1 MRSGYNALSG
11 ASRRLYKESKMS
23 DPTKIAALHNIVV
36 SYYVPAFIKTF
47 SEHGLQFE
55 SAEDLAHALQL
66 NGKFAAMVST
76 GVSIDALVDTIVSGL
91 NVKHASEGQIK
102 ISLASMNHALDG
114 GLGAAGIPI
123 APMNKAAAADLAGGV
138 SDEELVTY
146 IDAVS

>member
-1 MRSGYNALSG
+1 MRP
-11 ASRRLYKESKMS
+11 YKESKMS
-23 DPTKIAALHNIVV
+23 DTTKIAALQTLVGA
-36 SYYVPAFIKTF
+36 YYVPAFVKAC
-47 SEHGLQFE
+47 SEQGLEFE
-55 SAEDLAHALQL
+55 SSEDLAHALQL

-102 ISLASMNHALDG
+102 ISLAAMNHALDG
-114 GLGAAGIPI
+114 GLTAAGIPV

-138 SDEELVTY
+138 SDEELVAY

>member
-1 MRSGYNALSG
+1 
-11 ASRRLYKESKMS
+11 MS
-23 DPTKIAALHNIVV
+23 DTTKIAALQAVV
-36 SYYVPAFIKTF
+36 NNYYVPAFVKAC
-47 SEHGLQFE
+47 SEQGLEFE

-91 NVKHASEGQIK
+91 NVKHASQGQIK
-102 ISLASMNHALDG
+102 ISLAAMNHALDG
-114 GLGAAGIPI
+114 GFAAAGIPV

-138 SDEELVTY
+138 SDEELVAY